1 MQDTCKKELLYNT
14 KLDNFQIQI
23 KNRSSK
29 FSMAHGFG
37 YFIQEKCT
45 RTLKYISVHIIKYS
59 CTEKNKNKFAV

>member
-1 MQDTCKKELLYNT
+1 
-14 KLDNFQIQI
+14 
-23 KNRSSK
+23 
-29 FSMAHGFG
+29 MAHGFG